1 MQLDLTLMFA
11 VDNNTFEITIWTK
24 YGRKYT
30 PIDIWPNASLLY
42 QCKITQKS
50 QCILNVL
57 SQQQPCQLHQGHS
70 LHKNIGIALFKY
82 SLKTLKRCSFAKS
95 DDMQKIGKP
104 QPTTFNQYVL
114 MKLQFFNSKS
124 ASFKPMNRNR
134 NLSLYLCIAHSF
146 LAALFSRRLRV
157 GYVVTDR

>member
-24 YGRKYT
+24 YRRKQ
-30 PIDIWPNASLLY
+30 WPYASLLY
-42 QCKITQKS
+42 QCKKTITQKS

-82 SLKTLKRCSFAKS
+82 SLKNLKRCSFAKS

-124 ASFKPMNRNR
+124 AASFKPMNRNR

>member
-11 VDNNTFEITIWTK
+11 VDNNTFEITVWTK

-30 PIDIWPNASLLY
+30 DIWPNASLLY
-42 QCKITQKS
+42 QCKKTITQKS

-82 SLKTLKRCSFAKS
+82 SLKNLKRCSFAKS

-104 QPTTFNQYVL
+104 QPTTFNQYFL

-124 ASFKPMNRNR
+124 AASFKPMNRNR
-134 NLSLYLCIAHSF
+134 NLSLYLCIAF
-146 LAALFSRRLRV
+146 QQRYLV
-157 GYVVTDR
+157 GVCEQDMS